1 MTSIKPPTVRFSGYR
16 YDRSEAKTDGKTDKI
31 ELFLPGFQDP
41 KIARVHA
48 KILSSPNA
56 DAANAETVALTKD
69 AQSGYWRLQ
78 NHKGLK
84 AGAVYRFE
92 ALDEDEKPVTVPL
105 DYLETVQVQN
115 SKTKQADTFN
125 RIALHDLQT
134 PQKSSVIA
142 DIYADSI
149 LTQDQIQALD
159 VQERQARNWNI
170 QASQKRLPVLP
181 VRNHFNKFNQ
191 ITLGQQPPTD
201 KLDTADT
208 LAFAKAAGQ
217 GHEDGFRELIPKI
230 KDQGFS
236 AVLFKPFI
244 GGDNLSSHRYW
255 TTDPYILNDTFRN
268 KQTFRNSL
276 DEMLKNGM
284 KVIADG
290 AFVNQGM
297 NGIQVLSNL
306 RHRANSPYWGTWFH
320 FGENET
326 SDRSKLPS
334 LAQEPYK
341 FGVLPTKTIAGR
353 SEVDFDAFAIRIL
366 NNPVQDDY
374 QAVKPTFIELYD
386 PRLED
391 EQGQPKRVSP
401 ELAAEL
407 KSSKNSVQ
415 KYRFPVDP
423 KEVKAKLEASSEGLN
438 PKAKFLDWKNLSLT
452 TPDNDHSSKKW
463 DGQLDVALMNT
474 QSPEVVNYLKGA
486 VNYWSRMVMNHY
498 THQVAVNMA
507 KAKQALK
514 AASQDKTKE
523 PTAAEI
529 LESVTL
535 RDGPPDIQ
543 PTYGILPPKTALP
556 VDHFKEDTLKEFAN
570 SEPTFEGVQTGQ
582 AFAHTLL
589 QNVPLNTVPFPI
601 LFKANLNEDQF
612 LKSLPLRQGKLMNA
626 LEDRFLTLIDIP
638 YVGKPFEYLSQ
649 FVFSPRIEKAVGRK
663 MQQIFNELDLNKEN
677 SAGYKLR
684 HEAIQD
690 IVADQLGEK
699 LYISLI
705 TGKSLK
711 EAEELALNPEALET
725 AFYESLPPS
734 LIEAPP
740 REAARR
746 LPILIRQRLRELN
759 YPGPKNEPS
768 LQVQIR
774 EEVEK
779 IVQDLEPSLVNLAA
793 NVLKEREFGLNWRI
807 DAAKDVADLD
817 QVRQAPNTEKAREA
831 FREQV
836 KYLNEF
842 WGQKLGDA
850 MRGVFPKASVIA
862 ELTDFGLLA
871 RDDDHSQEGQALK
884 KSLFESNTF
893 TSAPNMEHTYSPL
906 LQLVNYA
913 QRPDE
918 FGASQM
924 TPNHFLKNHVEKMT
938 QEVPLFAQ
946 RNFQNLTGSHDFS
959 TTSHALLINPE
970 LFNQDR
976 SQKPGLLEFM
986 DQGLH
991 EVQYM
996 PSFAHRRDELKQA
1009 LGLPDDNTLDQWLTT
1024 FRKWLQPASNADIPG
1039 TLSKEKP
1046 TWPAEIYTEKA
1057 KAALWD
1063 EKTER
1068 EKHYLRGALPMDLR
1082 TQFPKQLRGLIE
1094 NRLDPEKGVGS
1105 NDRSVLRELTEL
1117 SPVLKGTNA
1126 AQQKQ
1131 ALDKLED
1138 ILKNRMAEPGEAKA
1152 MRGIINNAMADVLKN
1167 NPSALTTPQ
1176 QEAIWKGLDQAIQQW
1191 GAHFGYMPLDAAL
1204 NQVFHY
1210 AHKGLRETNL
1220 TQPQIETLKLN
1231 LYNTAMS
1238 PVLAKQER
1246 IFAIQNA
1253 LPGNPSVYLPDL
1265 FGQGGSE
1272 FTKNIYS
1279 QNRGIIRTDRLQEG
1293 QDSEFGKYWQRVGQ
1307 IFNSRKQLSVL
1318 TDGIVLP
1325 VETNDAHGILPIIRD
1340 NGADQVIVLVD
1351 TGKPNT
1357 ANGKQ
1362 IPALD
1367 TNDKTSPDRYSNV
1380 QGQWSEPGRTLNALP
1395 LKSDHL
1401 KAGTVYVDIE
1411 TKERFKLKESGE
1423 LVKLADDGVTEA
1435 TKFDIK
1441 ANRILK
1447 RILKRDTP
1455 GTSA

>member
-16 YDRSEAKTDGKTDKI
+16 YDRTDAKTDGKTDKL

-41 KIARVHA
+41 KIAKVHA

-78 NHKGLK
+78 NYKGLK

-92 ALDEDEKPVTVPL
+92 AQDPEGKPVEVPL
-105 DYLETVQVQN
+105 DFLETVQVQN
-115 SKTKQADTFN
+115 SQTKQADTFN

-134 PQKSSVIA
+134 PQKSSVMV
-142 DIYADSI
+142 DVYADSI
-149 LTQDQIQALD
+149 LTQDQIKAVD
-159 VQERQARNWNI
+159 AQEREARNWNI
-170 QASQKRLPVLP
+170 EAAQKRLPVLP
-181 VRNHFNKFNQ
+181 VRNHFNKFNK
-191 ITLGQQPPTD
+191 ITLGQTVDEKHPN
-201 KLDTADT
+201 AE
-208 LAFAKAAGQ
+208 AIAKAAGQ
-217 GHEDGFRELIPKI
+217 GHEDGLTELIPKF
-230 KDQGFS
+230 KEQGFS

-255 TTDPYILNDTFRN
+255 TTDPYVLNDTFRN
-268 KQTFRNSL
+268 KATFRNSL
-276 DEMLKNGM
+276 DQMLKNGM
-284 KVIADG
+284 KVFADG

-297 NGIQVLSNL
+297 NGVQILSNL

-341 FGVLPTKTIAGR
+341 FGVLPTHNKNGS
-353 SEVDFDAFAIRIL
+353 SEIDFDAFAIRII

-374 QAVKPTFIELYD
+374 NRVKPTFIELYD

-391 EQGQPKRVSP
+391 EKGQPKRISP
-401 ELAAEL
+401 ELAALL

-415 KYRFPVDP
+415 KYRFPVNPD
-423 KEVKAKLEASSEGLN
+423 EVKAKLEASSEGLD

-514 AASQDKTKE
+514 AANGGNDPSL
-523 PTAAEI
+523 AEI
-529 LESVTL
+529 LENVTL
-535 RDGPPDIQ
+535 KDGPTDIQ

-556 VDHFKEDTLKEFAN
+556 VDHFKDDTLKEFAN
-570 SEPTFEGVQTGQ
+570 SEHTYEAAQTGQ
-582 AFAHTLL
+582 AFAKNLL

-649 FVFSPRIEKAVGRK
+649 FVFSPRIEKALGRK
-663 MQQIFNELDLNKEN
+663 MQQIFNELSTAPK
-677 SAGYKLR
+677 AGEKLR

-690 IVADQLGEK
+690 IVADQLGEP

-705 TGKSLK
+705 TGKSLQDAK
-711 EAEELALNPEALET
+711 ALALNPEKLEEV
-725 AFYESLPPS
+725 FYESVPPS
-734 LIEAPP
+734 LIAASPK
-740 REAARR
+740 EAARR

-759 YPGPKNEPS
+759 YPGPNNRPS

-779 IVQDLEPSLVNLAA
+779 IVQDLDPALVNLAS

-817 QVRQAPNTEKAREA
+817 EVRQAPNTEKAREA

-871 RDDDHSQEGQALK
+871 RDDEHSQEGQALK
-884 KSLFESNTF
+884 KSLFVNNTF

-946 RNFQNLTGSHDFS
+946 RHFQNLTASHDYS

-991 EVQYM
+991 EVQHM
-996 PSFAHRRDELKQA
+996 PGFAHRRAALKQA
-1009 LGLPDDNTLDQWLTT
+1009 LGLPSDDALDEWLTT

-1039 TLSKEKP
+1039 TLSTQNP
-1046 TWPAEIYTEKA
+1046 DWPAEIYTADA

-1082 TQFPKQLRGLIE
+1082 TRFPSQLRGLIE
-1094 NRLDPEKGVGS
+1094 KRLDPKEGVSS

-1117 SPVLKGTNA
+1117 SPVLKGADKN
-1126 AQQKQ
+1126 QQTQ
-1131 ALDKLED
+1131 ALDTIEA
-1138 ILKNRMAEPGEAKA
+1138 ILKQRMAEPGEAKA
-1152 MRGIINNAMADVLKN
+1152 MRGVINNAMADVLKS
-1167 NPSALTTPQ
+1167 NPTTLTTPQ
-1176 QEAIWKGLDQAIQQW
+1176 QEAIWKGMDEAIQKW
-1191 GAHFGYMPLDAAL
+1191 GAHFGYMPLDTAL
-1204 NQVFHY
+1204 NEVFHY
-1210 AHKGLRETNL
+1210 AHPGLTATKLPQE
-1220 TQPQIETLKLN
+1220 QIENLKLK
-1231 LYNTAMS
+1231 LYNTAMR

-1265 FGQGGSE
+1265 FAQGGSE

-1279 QNRGIIRTDRLQEG
+1279 QNRSIIRTDRIKED
-1293 QDSEFGKYWQRVGQ
+1293 QDTEFGKYWNRVGQ
-1307 IFNSRKQLSVL
+1307 IFNSRKQLPVL

-1325 VETNDAHGILPIIRD
+1325 VETNDALGILPIVRD

-1357 ANGKQ
+1357 VNGKQ

-1367 TNDKTSPDRYSNV
+1367 TNDKTTPDRYSNV
-1380 QGQWSEPGRTLNALP
+1380 HGQWTESGRTLDALP

-1401 KAGTVYVDIE
+1401 KAGTVFVDIE
-1411 TKERFKLKESGE
+1411 TKERFKLKEGGE

-1447 RILKRDTP
+1447 RDTP

>member
-1 MTSIKPPTVRFSGYR
+1 VTSVKPPTVRFSGYR
-16 YDRSEAKTDGKTDKI
+16 YDKNGKP

-41 KIARVHA
+41 KITKVQAQ
-48 KILSSPNA
+48 ILSSPDA
-56 DAANAETVALTKD
+56 DAANADRVELTKD
-69 AQSGYWRLQ
+69 TANGYWRLQ
-78 NHKGLK
+78 NHEPLK
-84 AGAVYRFE
+84 PGAVYRFE
-92 ALDEDEKPVTVPL
+92 ALDTEGKPVEVPL
-105 DYLETVQVQN
+105 DYLETVTVHN

-149 LTQDQIQALD
+149 LTQDQIKAVDAQQREQRGWDKNLPA
-159 VQERQARNWNI
+159 N
-170 QASQKRLPVLP
+170 RLPVLP
-181 VRNHFNKFNQ
+181 IRNHFNKFNK
-191 ITLGQQPPTD
+191 ITLGQPNKQLDKTDQP
-201 KLDTADT
+201 A
-208 LAFAKAAGQ
+208 AEANAKVAGQ
-217 GHEDGFRELIPKI
+217 SHEDGLNELIPSLKE
-230 KDQGFS
+230 QGFS
-236 AVLFKPFI
+236 AILFKPFI

-268 KQTFRNSL
+268 KETFRDSL
-276 DEMLKNGM
+276 DMMLKNGM

-297 NGIQVLSNL
+297 NGVQILSNL
-306 RHRANSPYWGTWFH
+306 RNRANSPYWGNWFH

-326 SDRSKLPS
+326 SDRTKLPS

-341 FGVLPTKTIAGR
+341 FGILPTKTIAGR

-366 NNPVQDDY
+366 NNPVKDDY

-391 EQGQPKRVSP
+391 EQGHPKPVSP
-401 ELAAEL
+401 ALAVQL

-423 KEVKAKLEASSEGLN
+423 KEVRAKLEASSQGLN
-438 PKAKFLDWKNLSLT
+438 PKAKFLDWKNLILT
-452 TPDNDHSSKKW
+452 TPENDHSSKKW

-498 THQVAVNMA
+498 TRQVAVNMA

-514 AASQDKTKE
+514 AAANGKE

-529 LESVTL
+529 LAQVTQKDSKDQAAL
-535 RDGPPDIQ
+535 A
-543 PTYGILPPKTALP
+543 ILPPVTHP
-556 VDHFKEDTLKEFAN
+556 VDQIDAERAEQFAQN
-570 SEPTFEGVQTGQ
+570 APSIEAERTGPTF
-582 AFAHTLL
+582 AHNLL
-589 QNVPLNTVPFPI
+589 ENVPLNTVPFPI

-612 LKSLPLRQGKLMNA
+612 LKALPLRQGKLLNA

-638 YVGKPFEYLSQ
+638 YVGKPFEYLSK
-649 FVFSPRIEKAVGRK
+649 FVFSPKIEKALGRK
-663 MQQIFNELDLNKEN
+663 MQQIFNELSTTPK
-677 SAGYKLR
+677 AGEKLR
-684 HEAIQD
+684 HENIQA
-690 IVADQLGEK
+690 IVADQLGEP

-705 TGKSLK
+705 TGKSLERSK
-711 EAEELALNPEALET
+711 ELAQDPEKLEE

-734 LIEAPP
+734 LIQASPKET
-740 REAARR
+740 ARR
-746 LPILIRQRLRELN
+746 LPALIRQRLRDLN
-759 YPGPKNEPS
+759 YPGPNNGPS

-779 IVQDLEPSLVNLAA
+779 ILEDLDPSLVNLAS

-817 QVRQAPNTEKAREA
+817 KVRQAPNTEKAREA

-862 ELTDFGLLA
+862 ELTDFGALA
-871 RDDDHSQEGQALK
+871 RDDEHSQEGQALK
-884 KSLFESNTF
+884 KSLFVNNTF
-893 TSAPNMEHTYSPL
+893 TSAPNMEHAYSPL
-906 LQLVNYA
+906 LQMVSYA

-938 QEVPLFAQ
+938 QEVPLFTQ
-946 RNFQNLTGSHDFS
+946 RHFQNLTASHDYS

-996 PSFAHRRDELKQA
+996 PSFAHQRAELKQT
-1009 LGLPDDNTLDQWLTT
+1009 LGLTDDKALDQWLTT

-1039 TLSKEKP
+1039 TLAKKDP
-1046 TWPAEIYTEKA
+1046 AWPPEIYTADA

-1063 EKTER
+1063 EKTEHD
-1068 EKHYLRGALPMDLR
+1068 KHYLRGALPLDLR
-1082 TQFPKQLRGLIE
+1082 NQFPSQLRKLIE
-1094 NRLDPEKGVGS
+1094 TRLDPKAGLGS
-1105 NDRSVLRELTEL
+1105 NDRSVLRQLMEQ
-1117 SPVLKGTNA
+1117 SPVLKGTDEK
-1126 AQQKQ
+1126 QQAQ
-1131 ALDKLED
+1131 ALNTLEK
-1138 ILKNRMAEPGEAKA
+1138 ILQLRMAEPGEAKA
-1152 MRGIINNAMADVLKN
+1152 MRGVINNAVATVLAKE
-1167 NPSALTTPQ
+1167 PAALTPAQ
-1176 QEAIWKGLDQAIQQW
+1176 QEAIWKGVDEAIQKW

-1204 NQVFHY
+1204 NEVFHF
-1210 AHKGLRETNL
+1210 AHQGLTESKLPPNKM
-1220 TQPQIETLKLN
+1220 EALKLK

-1265 FGQGGSE
+1265 FAQGGSE

-1279 QNRGIIRTDRLQEG
+1279 QNRGIIRADRLQENPK
-1293 QDSEFGKYWQRVGQ
+1293 SEFGQYWQRVGQ
-1307 IFNSRKQLSVL
+1307 IFNSRNQLPVL

-1340 NGADQVIVLVD
+1340 NGKDQVIVLVD
-1351 TGKPNT
+1351 TGKPN
-1357 ANGKQ
+1357 APNGKA

-1367 TNDKTSPDRYSNV
+1367 TNDKANLNRYSNV
-1380 QGQWSEPGRTLNALP
+1380 QGEWTKTNRKLSAPLL

-1401 KAGTVYVDIE
+1401 KPGTTYTDFE
-1411 TKERFKLKESGE
+1411 TKERFKLNAQGE
-1423 LVKLADDGVTEA
+1423 LVKLAANGRTEIP
-1435 TKFDIK
+1435 KFEIK
-1441 ANRILK
+1441 ANRILV
-1447 RILKRDTP
+1447 RD
-1455 GTSA
+1455 

>member
-1 MTSIKPPTVRFSGYR
+1 MTSVKPPTVRFSGYR
-16 YDRSEAKTDGKTDKI
+16 YDKNGKP
-31 ELFLPGFQDP
+31 ELFLPGFQHD
-41 KIARVHA
+41 KIAKVQA
-48 KILSSPNA
+48 QILASPDA
-56 DAANAETVALTKD
+56 DAAKADRVELTKD
-69 AQSGYWRLQ
+69 QQSGYWRLQ
-78 NHKGLK
+78 NHDPLEP
-84 AGAVYRFE
+84 GAVYRFE
-92 ALDEDEKPVTVPL
+92 AQDTEGKPVEVPL
-105 DYLETVQVQN
+105 DFLETVQVQN
-115 SKTKQADTFN
+115 SQTKQADTFN

-149 LTQDQIQALD
+149 LTQDQIKAID
-159 VQERQARNWNI
+159 AQEREQRGWNMDS
-170 QASQKRLPVLP
+170 SQKRLPVLP
-181 VRNHFNKFNQ
+181 VRNHFNKFNK
-191 ITLGQQPPTD
+191 ITLDRPVKED
-201 KLDTADT
+201 KSNAS
-208 LAFAKAAGQ
+208 AIQQ
-217 GHEDGFRELIPKI
+217 GHEDGFNKLVPSLKE
-230 KDQGFS
+230 QGFS

-255 TTDPYILNDTFRN
+255 TTDPYILNDTFRD
-268 KQTFRNSL
+268 KKAFRNSL
-276 DEMLKNGM
+276 DLMLKNGM

-297 NGIQVLSNL
+297 NGVQILSNL
-306 RHRANSPYWGTWFH
+306 RNRANSPYWGNWFH

-326 SDRSKLPS
+326 SDRKKLPS

-341 FGVLPTKTIAGR
+341 FGILPTKTINGK
-353 SEVDFDAFAIRIL
+353 SEIDFDAFAVRIL

-391 EQGQPKRVSP
+391 AHGKPKPVSP
-401 ELAAEL
+401 ALAAQL
-407 KSSKNSVQ
+407 KNSKNSVQ

-423 KEVKAKLEASSEGLN
+423 KEVRTKLGANSEGLD

-452 TPDNDHSSKKW
+452 TPENDHSSKKW

-474 QSPEVVNYLKGA
+474 QSPEVVEYLKGA

-498 THQVAVNMA
+498 TRQVAQAMA
-507 KAKQALK
+507 QAKQALK
-514 AASQDKTKE
+514 AANGGNEPSAADILDKVTQKGGETESQLKL
-523 PTAAEI
+523 A
-529 LESVTL
+529 
-535 RDGPPDIQ
+535 
-543 PTYGILPPKTALP
+543 ILPPKTHP
-556 VDHFKEDTLKEFAN
+556 VDDINDEQAKQFAQSAPN
-570 SEPTFEGVQTGQ
+570 IEAEQTGQ
-582 AFAHTLL
+582 AFAKNLL

-601 LFKANLNEDQF
+601 LFKANLNEIQF
-612 LKSLPLRQGKLMNA
+612 LKSIPLRQGKLMNA

-638 YVGKPFEYLSQ
+638 YVGKPFEFLSQ
-649 FVFSPRIEKAVGRK
+649 FLFSPRIEKAVGRK
-663 MQQIFNELDLNKEN
+663 MQQIFNELSTTQKTGE
-677 SAGYKLR
+677 KLR
-684 HEAIQD
+684 HENIQA
-690 IVADQLGEK
+690 IVADQLGER

-705 TGKSLK
+705 TGQSLEKSK
-711 EAEELALNPEALET
+711 ELALNPEKLEE

-734 LIEAPP
+734 LIQASPQ
-740 REAARR
+740 EAARR

-759 YPGPKNEPS
+759 YPGPNNAPS

-779 IVQDLEPSLVNLAA
+779 IVQDLDPSLVNLAS

-817 QVRQAPNTEKAREA
+817 KVRQAPNTEKAREA

-862 ELTDFGLLA
+862 ELTDFGTLA
-871 RDDDHSQEGQALK
+871 RDDKDSQEGQALK
-884 KSLFESNTF
+884 KSLFENNTF

-906 LQLVNYA
+906 LQMVNYA

-924 TPNHFLKNHVEKMT
+924 TPNHFLKEHVEKMT
-938 QEVPLFAQ
+938 QEVPLFSQ
-946 RNFQNLTGSHDFS
+946 RHFQNLTASHDYS

-976 SQKPGLLEFM
+976 NKEPGLLEFM

-991 EVQYM
+991 EVQNM
-996 PSFAHRRDELKQA
+996 PSFAHRRQELKQT
-1009 LGLPDDNTLDQWLTT
+1009 LGLTDDKALDQWLTT

-1039 TLSKEKP
+1039 SLSTKDP
-1046 TWPAEIYTEKA
+1046 SWPPEIYTADA

-1063 EKTER
+1063 EKTEQD
-1068 EKHYLRGALPMDLR
+1068 KHYLRGPIPLDLR
-1082 TQFPKQLRGLIE
+1082 TQFPAQLRSLIE
-1094 NRLDPEKGVGS
+1094 KRLDPDKGVSS
-1105 NDRSVLRELTEL
+1105 NDRSVLRELMEK
-1117 SPVLKGTNA
+1117 SPVLKGTDA
-1126 AQQKQ
+1126 VQQKK
-1131 ALDKLED
+1131 ALNTIEA

-1152 MRGIINNAMADVLKN
+1152 MRGVINNAMATVLESHPN
-1167 NPSALTTPQ
+1167 TLTNQQ
-1176 QEAIWKGLDQAIQQW
+1176 QEAIWTGLDAAIEKL

-1210 AHKGLRETNL
+1210 AHEGLTATNL
-1220 TQPQIETLKLN
+1220 DQSKIEDLKLK

-1265 FGQGGSE
+1265 FAQGGSE

-1279 QNRGIIRTDRLQEG
+1279 QNRSIIRADRLQEG
-1293 QDSEFGKYWQRVGQ
+1293 QNSEFGNYWKRVGQ
-1307 IFNSRKQLSVL
+1307 IFNSRNHLPVL

-1325 VETNDAHGILPIIRD
+1325 VETNDQHGVLPIIRD
-1340 NGADQVIVLVD
+1340 NGTDQVIVLVD

-1357 ANGKQ
+1357 DNGKK

-1367 TNDKTSPDRYSNV
+1367 TNDKTSPNRYSNV
-1380 QGQWSEPGRTLNALP
+1380 NGQWTTPNRKLSEPLL

-1401 KAGTVYVDIE
+1401 KPGTLYTDFE
-1411 TKERFKLKESGE
+1411 TQERFKLNARGE
-1423 LVKLADDGVTEA
+1423 LVKLAARGIIEIPQ
-1435 TKFDIK
+1435 FEIK
-1441 ANRILK
+1441 ANRILV
-1447 RILKRDTP
+1447 RD
-1455 GTSA
+1455 